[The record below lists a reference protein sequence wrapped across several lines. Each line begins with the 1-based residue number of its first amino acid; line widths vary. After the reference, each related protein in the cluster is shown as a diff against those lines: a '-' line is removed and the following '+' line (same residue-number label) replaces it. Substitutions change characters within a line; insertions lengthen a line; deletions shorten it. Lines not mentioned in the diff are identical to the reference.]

1 MNPIFE
7 IYANMMRDPD
17 AHGNPAPGVVNLSS
31 LIDEVRSDTGGFG
44 YVPVLTG
51 GVLLKPSMERG
62 YAFEGAAQG
71 VRRYYTAA
79 HYQCQVIGRSSIEE
93 VLKSVNDR
101 NDASGAILSSTLKAN
116 MSRNQNG
123 KTRTIYKVL
132 ITDFNAPVGI
142 LFEEA
147 YVTHADLSPSP
158 GGFVGLML
166 ALSDPIGSVFAVA
179 RWAINSVS
187 QGLGI
192 PGDEVQSLMHVLL
205 PDAAKFLNGN
215 PMANLGNPNP
225 ITHAFESTRGRGLAG
240 VLDGLKF
247 TWWSDNIPWSTD
259 LWGRAPM
266 IAKVSTGLKVIHDL
280 PPGLGH
286 GGYNR
291 APIYPVGKIM
301 HEIVGDVYDDDGL
314 AGAAEFKTARRKLT
328 RRGE

>member
-1 MNPIFE
+1 
-7 IYANMMRDPD
+7 
-17 AHGNPAPGVVNLSS
+17 V
-31 LIDEVRSDTGGFG
+31 
-44 YVPVLTG
+44 
-51 GVLLKPSMERG
+51 ERG
-62 YAFEGAAQG
+62 YAFEGGAQG

-79 HYQCQVIGRSSIEE
+79 HYQCQVVGRSSIEE
-93 VLKSVNDR
+93 VLESVNDR
-101 NDASGAILSSTLKAN
+101 NDASGAILSSTLRDN

-123 KTRTIYKVL
+123 KTRTIYKILVM
-132 ITDFNAPVGI
+132 DFNAPVGI
-142 LFEEA
+142 LFEHA

-192 PGDEVQSLMHVLL
+192 PGDEVQSLMHILL

-215 PMANLGNPNP
+215 PMANFGNPNP

-259 LWGRAPM
+259 LHGRAPM

-280 PPGLGH
+280 PPGLAH
-286 GGYNR
+286 DGYNR

-301 HEIVGDVYDDDGL
+301 HEIVGDVYDDAGA